1 MRRGR
6 SRLEECGRP
15 LLLGK
20 NERSEIDCCVNPS
33 LQRKKADTSELAATS
48 PSPALASPGERGGR
62 SPVVLNSLLF
72 VPHAFCLY
80 LISLLSQGINALIR

>member
-33 LQRKKADTSELAATS
+33 LQRQKADTSELAATS
-48 PSPALASPGERGGR
+48 LSPPLASPDESGGR
-62 SPVVLNSLLF
+62 SPIVLNSLLF
-72 VPHAFCLY
+72 APHVF
-80 LISLLSQGINALIR
+80 SLTLSSQSITVLVR